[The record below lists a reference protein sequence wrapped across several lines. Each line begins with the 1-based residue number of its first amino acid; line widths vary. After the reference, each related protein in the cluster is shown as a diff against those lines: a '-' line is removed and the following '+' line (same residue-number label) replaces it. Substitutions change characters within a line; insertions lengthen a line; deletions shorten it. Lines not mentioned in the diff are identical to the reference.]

1 MRLNVGNA
9 CYISSQSFVLP
20 SAIKMCKTV
29 ILSVVLYGYETSLHT
44 ETQQIEDAGGQ
55 SKGKEIPVQT

>member
-1 MRLNVGNA
+1 MRLNNGNA

-29 ILSVVLYGYETSLHT
+29 MLFVVLYGYETSLHT
-44 ETQQIEDAGGQ
+44 ETGQIEDDGGQ
-55 SKGKEIPVQT
+55 TKGKEIPVQT